1 MHGKFSAGLFS
12 TTLPLIKLRKKHASL
27 EDEDGESMSDDFV
40 SDEDTD
46 ESSDDLDTQGNHVF
60 EAVCRTRRLQ
70 LALQPETDVRLL
82 RWMELTDIYT
92 GPDSTDIYTGPD
104 STDIYTGPD
113 STDIYT
119 GPDSTKFNQS
129 NASNKVSGTPKVLK
143 GTRTESQLENS
154 MDKTNIVTATKAKCD
169 YKLAEQTKQ
178 RSLSI

>member
-1 MHGKFSAGLFS
+1 MNSAAFPRRPYGRMLYQIIKHGG
-12 TTLPLIKLRKKHASL
+12 KHASL
-27 EDEDGESMSDDFV
+27 EDEDVDGMSDDLV

-46 ESSDDLDTQGNHVF
+46 ESGDDLDTQGNHVF

-113 STDIYT
+113 ST
-119 GPDSTKFNQS
+119 KFNQN

-143 GTRTESQLENS
+143 GTQTESQLENS
-154 MDKTNIVTATKAKCD
+154 VDKTDVVTATDVKSD
-169 YKLAEQTKQ
+169 YKLGEQKSKQTKQ
-178 RSLSI
+178 RSWSI